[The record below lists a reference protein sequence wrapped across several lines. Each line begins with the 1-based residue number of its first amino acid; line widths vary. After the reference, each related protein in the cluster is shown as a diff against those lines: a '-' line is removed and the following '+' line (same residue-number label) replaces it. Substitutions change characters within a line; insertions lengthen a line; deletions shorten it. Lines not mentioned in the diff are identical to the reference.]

1 LAECFLLP
9 FLCARNSDCAPE
21 FVLMKAT
28 LHVLSV
34 LTGGLGMALSPLA
47 SADFLGDSKANL
59 SMRNFYFNNDNR
71 DGAAAPSKTEEWGQ
85 AFILNYQSGFTDGTL
100 GFGLDAI
107 GMLGVTLDS
116 SAAKHVGSSMIPTD
130 DGKAADD
137 WARGGVTAKARFAK
151 TELRYGYL
159 RPTLPILVSNDGRLL
174 PQSFEGG
181 QITSNDI
188 DNLTLIGG
196 QLEHTTGRG
205 SSDASGLAV
214 AGATQESNKF
224 TYGGA
229 DYNLTKNLLVQ
240 YYYANLE
247 DYYQQHFA
255 GLVHV
260 LPMGD
265 YGSLK
270 TDLRYFK
277 TTSDGKNASAAGR
290 ADGYKFGGYTKGG
303 TGEIDNDTWS
313 AAFIYSLGPHAITAG
328 YQRVSDDS
336 NFAQLNQG
344 GLVGKGEAGPSLYL
358 YTDRTIQTFIQ
369 AGERTA
375 FAQYAYDF
383 AALGVPGLK
392 ASVMYLKGDHILT
405 TNGNDG
411 SEWERDISLDYVV
424 QSGTFKNVGFGW
436 RNGMSRSEVAR
447 DQDQNR
453 VFVNY
458 SIPLM

>member
-137 WARGGVTAKARFAK
+137 WTRGGVTAKARFAK

-159 RPTLPILVSNDGRLL
+159 RPNLPILVSNDGRLL

-181 QITSNDI
+181 QVTSNDI

-405 TNGNDG
+405 TSGNDG

-436 RNGMSRSEVAR
+436 RNGMSRSDVAR